1 MISNIIIGK
10 RSFVSKSLKRN
21 NKNNIILSINDLL
34 NKSVINEINN
44 YKKINLVFN
53 NFYPSSKLNLLSSK
67 DYEEF
72 KRLSLEPLLDLF
84 KHVDTKKNK

>member
-1 MISNIIIGK
+1 MISNIIIEK

-44 YKKINLVFN
+44 YKKINLVLII
-53 NFYPSSKLNLLSSK
+53 FYPSSKLNFII
-67 DYEEF
+67 F
-72 KRLSLEPLLDLF
+72 KGL
-84 KHVDTKKNK
+84 

>member
-34 NKSVINEINN
+34 NKSVINEIKII
-44 YKKINLVFN
+44 KK
-53 NFYPSSKLNLLSSK
+53 
-67 DYEEF
+67 
-72 KRLSLEPLLDLF
+72 
-84 KHVDTKKNK
+84 